1 MKTEDARKFLMNI
14 KGIGPKVA
22 DIILGFGIGKINVFP
37 MDVWLKRAIKREY
50 FNNRKIPNNGLR
62 KFALEYFGEHAQ
74 VAHVYIYCYER
85 KF

>member
-1 MKTEDARKFLMNI
+1 MNI

-22 DIILGFGIGKINVFP
+22 DIILGFGIGKRDVFP
-37 MDVWLKRAIKREY
+37 MDIWLKRTIKREY
-50 FNNRKIPNNGLR
+50 FNDRKTSDNQLR

-85 KF
+85 RWNNG